1 MGEIRTLYIDGTW
14 RASTTGDTLVIRDP
28 ATQEPVGEV
37 SAAGR
42 DDTRSAIRSAA
53 AAFPAWSARSG
64 AERAPFLL
72 RMRDLLLEHRED
84 LAATITAEMGKPLA
98 EARGEVGGAA
108 GMFEYYAEEGKRVGG
123 TIVPSYVTNRRSLA
137 IRQPVGVIAAITPW
151 NFPLATVAKKLA
163 PALAAGCTVLLKPA
177 EATPTI
183 AVRLFGLFERAGLPA
198 GVVNLVTG
206 LPTAIGEEIV
216 CNADVRLITFTGS
229 TRTGKHLMK
238 GAAETMKR
246 VALELGGHAPFIVFD
261 DAVLDDAVQA
271 AYTAKFRN
279 SGQVCVNTNRLFV
292 HASIADD
299 FVAALTELVES
310 KVVGP
315 GRDADTD
322 IGPLVNE
329 GALRKSLEHIE
340 DARSLGAQVVTGGHQ
355 LSGGRFDGGYY
366 CAPTILLGAKKPMR
380 IMSEE
385 TFGPVLPV
393 TTFATDDEAIEL
405 ANDSTYGLAAYV
417 FTQDARR
424 CFVIP
429 ERLAYGSIR
438 VNNDTGDGIH
448 APFGGIKE
456 SGIGL
461 EGGPW
466 GLDTFLVTKSVSYQ
480 I

>member
-1 MGEIRTLYIDGTW
+1 MGEIGTLYIDGAW
-14 RASTTGDTLVIRDP
+14 STSSTGETLVIRDP
-28 ATQEPVGEV
+28 SSQDPVGEV

-42 DDTRSAIRSAA
+42 DDTRSAIRAA
-53 AAFPAWSARSG
+53 ANAFPAWAARSG

-72 RMRDLLLEHRED
+72 RVRDLLLEHRD
-84 LAATITAEMGKPLA
+84 GLAATITAEMGKPLR
-98 EARGEVGGAA
+98 EAWGEVGGAA

-123 TIVPSYVTNRRSLA
+123 TIVPSYVTNRRSHA
-137 IRQPVGVIAAITPW
+137 IRQPVGVVAAITPW

-183 AVRLFGLFERAGLPA
+183 AVRLFELFERAGLPA
-198 GVVNLVTG
+198 GVANLVTG
-206 LPTAIGEEIV
+206 LPSAIGEEILS
-216 CNADVRLITFTGS
+216 NADVRLITFTGS

-238 GAAETMKR
+238 GAADTMKR
-246 VALELGGHAPFIVFD
+246 IALELGGHAPFIVFE
-261 DAVLDDAVQA
+261 DAVIDDAVQA

-279 SGQVCVNTNRLFV
+279 AGQVCVNTNRLFV
-292 HASIADD
+292 HESIADD
-299 FVAALTELVES
+299 FVAALKELVES

-315 GRDADTD
+315 GADDATD

-329 GALRKSLEHIE
+329 AALHKALEHIE
-340 DARSLGAQVVTGGHQ
+340 DARTLGAQVVTGGHQ
-355 LSGGRFDGGYY
+355 LSGGRFEGGYY
-366 CAPTILLGAKKPMR
+366 CAPTILRGAKKPMR

-393 TTFATDDEAIEL
+393 TTFTTDDEAIAL
-405 ANDSTYGLAAYV
+405 ANDSSYGLAAYV

-448 APFGGIKE
+448 APFGGVKE